1 MKEGFFRRLLD
12 NANDLIWAIDM
23 EGKFIYINKNISE
36 WGYKKEELIGK
47 PLLSILNQQNIG
59 KRDKRSTEFG
69 INSTHEMEILDKYG
83 KPHTVVVNSSPFPDD
98 NGNIIGMMGI
108 IQDVTRVQRLEER
121 LKNEE
126 RLASLGLL
134 ATGIAHEIRNPL
146 SSVKMNLHILRE
158 RLKPAGDNLEHFKIA
173 QDEVVNL
180 ERVVSELLDY
190 AKPAKLKLDYYD
202 LHKIIDKA
210 VAVVA
215 TSCEQEDITIEK
227 KYADTAP
234 LLLIDKGKIH
244 QALLNII
251 LNAAQASP
259 RKSAV
264 IIETKTILSPSQKFL
279 IMVAD
284 SGKGITQEDLKFV
297 FDPFFTTRKM
307 GTGLGLP
314 TVRNIM
320 KMHDGD
326 ISIDS
331 APGRGTVV
339 KIELPLV

>member
-1 MKEGFFRRLLD
+1 MKGHFFRRLLD

-23 EGKFIYINKNISE
+23 EGKFIYINNNISG

-47 PLLSILNQQNIG
+47 PLLSILNQRNIG
-59 KRDKRSTEFG
+59 KRDKKSTEFG
-69 INSTHEMEILDKYG
+69 IKSTHEMEILDKYG
-83 KPHTVVVNSSPFPDD
+83 KPHTVIVNSSPFPDD

-108 IQDVTRVQRLEER
+108 IRDVTQVQRLEER

-158 RLKPAGDNLEHFKIA
+158 RLNPAGDNLEHFKIA
-173 QDEVVNL
+173 QAEVANL

-190 AKPAKLKLDYYD
+190 AKPAKLKLDYHD
-202 LHKIIDKA
+202 PHEIIDETVA
-210 VAVVA
+210 VAA
-215 TSCEQEDITIEK
+215 TSCEQEEITIEK
-227 KYADTAP
+227 KYADDAP
-234 LLLIDKGKIH
+234 LLLVDKGKIH

-259 RKSAV
+259 RNSTV
-264 IIETKTILSPSQKFL
+264 TIETKTVRAPSKKFL
-279 IMVAD
+279 ISVAD
-284 SGKGITQEDLKFV
+284 SGKGIKPEDLKFV
-297 FDPFFTTRKM
+297 FDPFFTTRKS

-320 KMHDGD
+320 KTHDGD

-331 APGRGTVV
+331 TPGEGTVA
-339 KIELPLV
+339 KLELPLR